1 MTRNTLHL
9 RRTPHTSKYFS
20 YLCVAKQKEKG
31 MINTVYGKVSTNEL
45 KPTFDDPEVQARY
58 IEDLKVT
65 FARMSDER
73 FQKHWNLRLQN
84 DDPQVVDLIYQEYA
98 MRYGNH

>member
-1 MTRNTLHL
+1 
-9 RRTPHTSKYFS
+9 
-20 YLCVAKQKEKG
+20 
-31 MINTVYGKVSTNEL
+31 MIDTVYGKISTSEM
-45 KPTFDDPEVQARY
+45 KPTFNDPEVQARY

-73 FQKHWNLRLQN
+73 FQRHWNLRLQN